1 MTDVRRIHALLGK
14 VRRRLRLQRGLEWG
28 TTAAIPAVAASLIV
42 LWLWRMQMMSTG
54 AARAAALGIAAAV
67 AIAAVLGA
75 LRRFSTALL
84 ASRLDRASGL
94 ADRLGTAVDFAARLG
109 RPPQLHAETVGL
121 MEAAVADG
129 LRAAPRAN
137 VRAAAPFRAPR
148 DLRALAAFAA
158 VGGLVCLL
166 RFGPEPGPRV
176 RAALPPAGAG
186 PTAEGDTLD
195 PDDVTYQR
203 EIVEDM
209 HRTAA
214 ETGDA
219 ALEELAK
226 QLDALLDK
234 AEKGEISKLELLA
247 QLDALERR
255 YQEGSAADADT
266 MMSQLKEQGK
276 ELAKKEP
283 TKKLGE
289 ALQKGDLDAAR
300 KEMEKLADQME
311 NGALKPD
318 EQKQLADALEN
329 AAEKQKEM
337 AKKQDAKDD
346 QAAQKQMD
354 KQKDEV
360 RRLEN
365 KLQNDPKNEELKR
378 TLAKEQREL
387 EKLEREQKQK
397 QQDRPERRLDRLARN
412 MEKAAENLRQKNEEQ
427 QRQQSAQNMRKAAD
441 ETRKAQEQMRQQQNQ
456 KKMKSQLTDL
466 KDAVRRAK
474 SRPQGQGKQ
483 MARGDG
489 RSERIKE
496 WERRAGGQKG
506 DLQRWRPEGN
516 AAEKMPWL
524 GKDQQPQSGKQWGD
538 EHDPNVTG
546 DPTKLSD
553 AKFKDDQ
560 LEGQKGKGPSRRA
573 TILTSAKKGFASVS
587 YSKVYADYQKVIEQ
601 VMNQEKVPP
610 GYRYYIKR
618 YFQRIRP
625 HTD

>member
-1 MTDVRRIHALLGK
+1 
-14 VRRRLRLQRGLEWG
+14 
-28 TTAAIPAVAASLIV
+28 VAAGLIV
-42 LWLWRMQMMSTG
+42 LWLWRMEILSTG
-54 AARAAALGIAAAV
+54 GARAAAIAVAAAV
-67 AIAAVLGA
+67 AAAAALGA
-75 LRRFSTALL
+75 MHRFPTAIL

-109 RPPQLHAETVGL
+109 KPPQLHAETVAL
-121 MEAAVADG
+121 MRAAVADG
-129 LRAAPRAN
+129 VRAAPRAN
-137 VRAAAPFRAPR
+137 VRAAAAFRWPR
-148 DLRALAAFAA
+148 DLRALAAFGV

-166 RFGPEPGPRV
+166 RFGPEPRPV
-176 RAALPPAGAG
+176 LRAALPPASSGA
-186 PTAEGDTLD
+186 PEQADTLD
-195 PDDVTYQR
+195 PDDIQYQR
-203 EIVEDM
+203 EIVADM
-209 HRTAA
+209 HRVAA
-214 ETGDA
+214 ETGDKS
-219 ALEELAK
+219 LEEMAK
-226 QLDALLDK
+226 KLDVLLDK
-234 AEKGEISKLELLA
+234 AEKGEVSKLEMLA
-247 QLDALERR
+247 EMDALERS
-255 YQEGSAADADT
+255 YQEGAAADADT

-289 ALQKGDLDAAR
+289 ALEKGDLDTAR

-311 NGALKPD
+311 KGALKPE
-318 EQKQLADALEN
+318 EQKQLADALEK
-329 AAEKQKEM
+329 AAEKQKDM
-337 AKKQDAKDD
+337 SKKQDAKED
-346 QAAQKQMD
+346 QSAQKQID

-378 TLAKEQREL
+378 TLSKEQREL

-397 QQDRPERRLDRLARN
+397 QQERPERRLDRLTRN
-412 MEKAAENLRQKNEEQ
+412 MEKAAESLKQKNQEQ
-427 QRQQSAQNMRKAAD
+427 QRQESSQSMRKAAD

-456 KKMKSQLTDL
+456 KKMKSKLADL
-466 KDAVRRAK
+466 KDAIRRAK
-474 SRPQGQGKQ
+474 PRPGGKGGKA

-506 DLQRWRPEGN
+506 DAESWRPGGN

-524 GKDQQPQSGKQWGD
+524 GKGDQPQSSKQWGD
-538 EHDPNVTG
+538 EHDPNVTA
-546 DPTKLSD
+546 DPTKLGD
-553 AKFKDDQ
+553 AKFKEDQ
-560 LEGQKGKGPSRRA
+560 LEGLKGKGPSRRA